1 MTAPDPQ
8 QMRDAMSRFAT
19 GVAIITTRLHGKDHA
34 MTAGSLASVSLDPP
48 LMLVCV
54 RLDGGL
60 HDPLM
65 ESGVWGVSV
74 LSAKGRPTA
83 NWLATPG
90 RPLLGQLERVPH
102 HRGQT
107 GVALV
112 DDALVTLECRT
123 TAAYPGGDHTIVVGE
138 VINWSPGDRPEDP
151 LIHYRSQ
158 YWSPR

>member
-1 MTAPDPQ
+1 MTAPDAQ

-19 GVAIITTRLHGKDHA
+19 GVAIVTTTLRGQDHA
-34 MTAGSLASVSLDPP
+34 MTAGSIASVSLEPP
-48 LMLVCV
+48 LVLVCV

-60 HDPLM
+60 HDPLL

-74 LSAKGRPTA
+74 LTAKGRATA

-90 RPLLGQLERVPH
+90 RPLLGQLDRVAH

-112 DDALVTLECRT
+112 DGALATLECRT
-123 TAAYPGGDHTIVVGE
+123 SATYPGGDHTIVVGQ
-138 VINWSPGDRPEDP
+138 VIDFSIGDRPEDP

>member
-1 MTAPDPQ
+1 MSAPDPQ
-8 QMRDAMSRFAT
+8 QMREAMSRFAT
-19 GVAIITTRLHGKDHA
+19 GVAIVTTTLRGRDHA
-34 MTAGSLASVSLDPP
+34 MTAGSIASVSLDPP
-48 LMLVCV
+48 LVLVCI

-60 HDPLM
+60 HDPLL
-65 ESGVWGVSV
+65 ESGIWGLSV
-74 LSAKGRPTA
+74 LSAKGRATA
-83 NWLATPG
+83 SWLATPG

-102 HRGQT
+102 HRGVS
-107 GVALV
+107 GVALI

-138 VINWSPGDRPEDP
+138 VIDWEPGERPEDP